1 MSELV
6 INGEIID
13 LEVCDHFRGSIVVK
27 GNTIE
32 SVSTQ
37 RGTGARVI
45 DASDYFILPG
55 FIDAHVHIMEEGFK
69 LEDRIETPFSFYFYN
84 AIDHMRTTLNTGVT
98 TIRDAGM
105 ADFGVKLASQK
116 GIIPAPRMQISVTP
130 LSITG
135 GHFDFHMK
143 SGLNIE
149 LRYPGLPSGICD
161 GASEVRKKTRE
172 VLRAGA
178 DVIKIMATGGV
189 MSANDKPDDT
199 QFTKKE
205 LKIIV
210 EEARFRGKR
219 TMAHAH
225 GLEGIKNCIEAG
237 INSIEHGTY
246 INKKT
251 AAEMREK
258 GVCLVPTLLVTAE
271 LARKAKK
278 GELPSYTRKDAIE
291 VAKVHRENIEAAY
304 EEGVQLVMGTD
315 SGVIEHGQ
323 NLKEFS
329 YLSDIGMGPRE
340 ILESATLKAVECI
353 GWDDMIGSLDK
364 GKLAD
369 IIVVKENPL
378 EDIKSLADPD
388 NILLVVK
395 DGMIFKNLLGVL

>member
-1 MSELV
+1 
-6 INGEIID
+6 
-13 LEVCDHFRGSIVVK
+13 
-27 GNTIE
+27 
-32 SVSTQ
+32 
-37 RGTGARVI
+37 
-45 DASDYFILPG
+45 
-55 FIDAHVHIMEEGFK
+55 MEEGFK

>member
-1 MSELV
+1 MKKLV

-13 LEVCDHFRGSIVVK
+13 LRSKDHYRGSVSIK
-27 GNTIE
+27 ENIIE
-32 SVSTQ
+32 SVSH
-37 RGTGARVI
+37 RRKDGINII
-45 DASDYFILPG
+45 DADDYFILPG
-55 FIDAHVHIMEEGFK
+55 FIDAHVHIMERGFK
-69 LEDRIETPFSFYFYN
+69 LEDRIETPLSFYFYN
-84 AIDHMRTTLNTGVT
+84 AINNMRTTLNTGVT

-105 ADFGVKLASQK
+105 ADFGVKLASQE

-135 GHFDFHMK
+135 GHFDFQMK

-149 LRYPGLPSGICD
+149 LKYPGLPSGICD

-205 LKIIV
+205 LKVIV
-210 EEARFRGKR
+210 EEARFRGKK

-225 GLEGIKNCIEAG
+225 GLEGIKNCIKAG

-246 INKKT
+246 IDKKT
-251 AAEMREK
+251 AAEMREM
-258 GVCLVPTLLVTAE
+258 GVYLVPTLLVTTE

-291 VAKVHRENIEAAY
+291 VARAHKENIEAAY
-304 EEGVQLVMGTD
+304 QEGVQLVMGTD
-315 SGVIEHGQ
+315 SGVIEHGK
-323 NLKEFS
+323 NLKELS
-329 YLSDIGMGPRE
+329 YLSDIGMGPCE
-340 ILESATLKAVECI
+340 ILESATLKAAECI
-353 GWDDMIGSLDK
+353 GWDDMIGSLEK

-395 DGMIFKNLLGVL
+395 DGKIFKNLLGVL

>member
-225 GLEGIKNCIEAG
+225 GLKGIKNCIEAG